1 MPKYR
6 VTSQGTE
13 FRLMEFMQAIALSMD
28 ACYKDKDQINLTPEQ
43 NYNATYLVT
52 RMEVDKLCKE
62 FKVINH
68 RCLRKKQKSFYKYF
82 EPINSWISEFPDSI
96 EDNPNEI
103 LRFFKGLVDM
113 IEEAHVIL
121 QEETNQKMRNQL
133 IENAYLKFAV
143 PAGNA

>member
-13 FRLMEFMQAIALSMD
+13 FRLMEFMQSIALSMD

>member
-13 FRLMEFMQAIALSMD
+13 FRLMEFMQSIALSMD
-28 ACYKDKDQINLTPEQ
+28 ACYKDKDQTSLTPEQ

-52 RMEVDKLCKE
+52 RMEVDRLCKE

-68 RCLRKKQKSFYKYF
+68 RCLRKKQKSFYRYF
-82 EPINSWISEFPDSI
+82 EPINVWISGFPDSI
-96 EDNPNEI
+96 EDNPDEI
-103 LRFFKGLVDM
+103 LRFFKGLIDM
-113 IEEAHVIL
+113 IEDAHVIL